1 MIYSEEE
8 KRRDLK
14 NTYNAYLYFQRLE
27 EIMESLVGKD
37 KIFLYR
43 KHCEATLKPNMMTTA
58 AYMERIKEGYLGL
71 GRVFPAGLSDG
82 LHATLAPAITLM
94 QEILKKVRMVLY
106 PNSSKYKLN
115 FLEEETKIVRPYTKV
130 STSADRTIKW
140 VRCSTNTYL
149 PRPVVGPTIPNHINK
164 NNPNLNKLEKENQ
177 EKEKL
182 EKEKQEKV
190 KNKRR
195 RTWRRR

>member
-1 MIYSEEE
+1 MVTYQEGLIIFSEDE
-8 KRRDLK
+8 KRRNLK

-43 KHCEATLKPNMMTTA
+43 KHCEATLKPNMMTTTV
-58 AYMERIKEGYLGL
+58 YMERIKEGYLGL

-94 QEILKKVRMVLY
+94 QEILKKVRKVLY
-106 PNSSKYKLN
+106 PNNSKYKLN
-115 FLEEETKIVRPYTKV
+115 FVEEENKIVRPHMNV
-130 STSADRTIKW
+130 NSSADRTTEW

-149 PRPVVGPTIPNHINK
+149 LVTFPNHINK
-164 NNPNLNKLEKENQ
+164 NNPNPIN
-177 EKEKL
+177 
-182 EKEKQEKV
+182 
-190 KNKRR
+190 
-195 RTWRRR
+195 